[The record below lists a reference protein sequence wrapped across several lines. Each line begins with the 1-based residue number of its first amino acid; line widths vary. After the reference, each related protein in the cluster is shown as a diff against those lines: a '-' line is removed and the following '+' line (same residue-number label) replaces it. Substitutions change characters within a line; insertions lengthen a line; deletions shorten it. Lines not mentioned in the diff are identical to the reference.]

1 MISNI
6 IIIPFKKDIFK
17 LKYATEEGDW
27 ILDFFLG
34 SGTTAAV
41 AHKMK
46 RNWIDIEL
54 DEHCQTHYLPRLKEV
69 YIMHKSA

>member
-1 MISNI
+1 MDS
-6 IIIPFKKDIFK
+6 
-17 LKYATEEGDW
+17 
-27 ILDFFLG
+27 FLG